1 MKYLETDKQFYKR
14 ALAIALPITA
24 QSMIT
29 IGVNMLDTI
38 MLGTVG
44 ETSLSAASL
53 GNQLIT
59 FFQICCMGIGM
70 GAAVLTARY
79 WGKRDTVSLKKA
91 ITIAL
96 RFALIFAALFTVV
109 SVFFTENVLRMYSKE
124 AHIISEGVT
133 YLRWSTPT
141 FLLMGLTL
149 VCTNIMRSFN
159 QVRIPLITSIIAFF
173 INLTANYTF
182 IFGKLG
188 APRMGTA
195 GAALGTVIARVFE
208 LLFVCGYFFF
218 VDKQIGY
225 RIKNLFDRCGD
236 LVKEYIRVGIPVL
249 ISDALLGLGNNAL
262 AMIMGHI
269 GAAFVSAN
277 AITMATQQLST
288 VFIHGLAFAGSIVTG
303 QTLGEGRKED
313 AKRQGYTF
321 FWLSLVIGCIA
332 AGVIFLVRTPIISA
346 YKVSP
351 GTAAL
356 TEQLMDAICI
366 IVVFQ
371 ATNSML
377 TKGVLRGGGDTRFLM
392 VADIIFLWVVSIP
405 LGALAGFVWNLPPFW
420 IYMFLR
426 VDHIIKAIW
435 CLFRLHSMKWI
446 KKIKSAPQTQQPD
459 LVEQYET

>member
-1 MKYLETDKQFYKR
+1 MKYLVTDKQFYKR
-14 ALAIALPITA
+14 AFAIALPISA

-38 MLGTVG
+38 MLGKVG

-53 GNQLIT
+53 GNQFIT

-70 GAAVLTARY
+70 GASVLTARY
-79 WGKRDTVSLKKA
+79 WGCKDTVSLKKT

-96 RFALIFAALFTVV
+96 RFALIFASLFTVV
-109 SVFFTENVLRMYSKE
+109 NFFFTEQILSMYSKE
-124 AHIISEGVT
+124 ANVIAEGVA

-149 VCTNIMRSFN
+149 VSTNIMRSFN
-159 QVRIPLITSIIAFF
+159 QVRIPLLSSICALFV
-173 INLTANYTF
+173 NLFCNYTF
-182 IFGKLG
+182 IFGHFG
-188 APRMGTA
+188 APKMGTA

-208 LLFVCGYFFF
+208 LFIVCGYFFF
-218 VDKQIGY
+218 VEKQIGF

-236 LVKEYIRVGIPVL
+236 LVKEYIRVAIPVL
-249 ISDALLGLGNNAL
+249 ISDGLLGLGTNAL
-262 AMIMGHI
+262 AMIMGNV
-269 GAAFVSAN
+269 GAAFVAAN
-277 AITMATQQLST
+277 AITMATQQLSS
-288 VFIHGLAFAGSIVTG
+288 VFIQGLAFAGSIVTG

-313 AKRQGYTF
+313 AQRQGYTF
-321 FWLSLVIGCIA
+321 FWLALVIGCVA
-332 AGVIFLVRTPIISA
+332 AGIIFLVRTPIISA
-346 YKVSP
+346 YNVSP
-351 GTAAL
+351 STAKL

-366 IVVFQ
+366 IVIFQ
-371 ATNSML
+371 ASNSML

-405 LGALAGFVWNLPPFW
+405 MGALAGLVWHLPPFW

-435 CLFRLHSMKWI
+435 CVFRLRSMKWI
-446 KKIKSAPQTQQPD
+446 KKIKSAPQM
-459 LVEQYET
+459 EC

>member
-1 MKYLETDKQFYKR
+1 MKYLVTDKQFYKR
-14 ALAIALPITA
+14 AFAIAVPISA

-38 MLGTVG
+38 MLGAVG

-53 GNQLIT
+53 GNQFIT

-70 GAAVLTARY
+70 GASVLTARY
-79 WGKRDTVSLKKA
+79 WGCRDTVSLKKT

-96 RFALIFAALFTVV
+96 RFALLFATLFTVV
-109 SVFFTENVLRMYSKE
+109 NFFFTEQILGLYSKE
-124 AHIISEGVT
+124 ADVISEGVA

-149 VCTNIMRSFN
+149 VSTNIMRSFN
-159 QVRIPLITSIIAFF
+159 QVRIPLLSSICALF
-173 INLTANYTF
+173 INLICNYAF

-218 VDKQIGY
+218 VDKQIGF

-236 LVKEYIRVGIPVL
+236 LIKEYIRVGIPVL
-249 ISDALLGLGNNAL
+249 ISDGLLGLGTNAL
-262 AMIMGHI
+262 AMIMGHV

-277 AITMATQQLST
+277 AITMATQQLSS
-288 VFIHGLAFAGSIVTG
+288 VFIQGLAFAGSIVTG

-313 AKRQGYTF
+313 AQRQGYTF
-321 FWLSLVIGCIA
+321 FWLSLIIGCMA
-332 AGVIFLVRTPIISA
+332 ALIIFLVRTPIISA
-346 YKVSP
+346 YNVSP
-351 GTAAL
+351 STAKL

-366 IVVFQ
+366 IVIFQ
-371 ATNSML
+371 ASNSML

-405 LGALAGFVWNLPPFW
+405 LGALAGLVWHLPPFW

-426 VDHIIKAIW
+426 IDHIIKAIW
-435 CLFRLHSMKWI
+435 CVFRLRSMKWI
-446 KKIKSAPQTQQPD
+446 KKIKSAPQT
-459 LVEQYET
+459 EC

>member
-1 MKYLETDKQFYKR
+1 MKYLVTEKQFYKR
-14 ALAIALPITA
+14 AFAIAVPISA

-38 MLGTVG
+38 MLGAVG

-53 GNQLIT
+53 GNQFIT

-70 GAAVLTARY
+70 GASVLTARY
-79 WGKRDTVSLKKA
+79 WGCKDTVSLKKT

-96 RFALIFAALFTVV
+96 RFALLFATLFTVV
-109 SVFFTENVLRMYSKE
+109 NFFFTEQILGLYSKE
-124 AHIISEGVT
+124 ADVISEGVA

-149 VCTNIMRSFN
+149 VSTNIMRSFN
-159 QVRIPLITSIIAFF
+159 QVRIPLLSSICALFV
-173 INLTANYTF
+173 NLICNYAF

-188 APRMGTA
+188 APKMGTA

-218 VDKQIGY
+218 VDKQIGF

-236 LVKEYIRVGIPVL
+236 LIKEYIRVGIPVL
-249 ISDALLGLGNNAL
+249 ISDGLLGLGTNAL
-262 AMIMGHI
+262 AMIMGHV

-277 AITMATQQLST
+277 AITMATQQLSS
-288 VFIHGLAFAGSIVTG
+288 VFIQGLAFAGSIVTG

-313 AKRQGYTF
+313 AQKQGYTF
-321 FWLSLVIGCIA
+321 FWLSLIIGCMA
-332 AGVIFLVRTPIISA
+332 ALIIFLVRTPIISA
-346 YKVSP
+346 YNVSP
-351 GTAAL
+351 STAKL

-366 IVVFQ
+366 IVIFQ
-371 ATNSML
+371 ASNSML

-405 LGALAGFVWNLPPFW
+405 LGALAGLVWHLPPFW

-426 VDHIIKAIW
+426 IDHIIKAIW
-435 CLFRLHSMKWI
+435 CVFRLRSMKWI
-446 KKIKSAPQTQQPD
+446 KKIKSAPQT
-459 LVEQYET
+459 EC